1 VKNYGYLT
9 KKIGTL
15 KSSKLF
21 LMQTYKDCYNY
32 TMPLRGVG
40 YTNYGS
46 QQSQDSNVS
55 TANIYKANKYDATA
69 TDACKQLASFII
81 SNISPSNLRWFDF
94 DIAQDP
100 TIRLDWLDKTADLIW
115 REIHAGNYNSS
126 AYECILDL
134 IIGGQG
140 ILFQDMKN
148 HQLHFELWDTSS
160 CYFECTVKGGQVDCV
175 YREYSLTKQ
184 QALIE
189 FEGEDIPDAIRT
201 AGDDTNIEFIHAIFP
216 REKGEYGGMKELKPF
231 ASIHL
236 LAKGGV
242 CVRESGYDEFPLAI
256 PRWVVIPNSP
266 YAFGPVYEALDD
278 IKTLN
283 QTTKFIL
290 QNAEMA
296 ICGMY
301 GAVDDGVL
309 NTGSIQVGPRKVII
323 MAERDNMWSI
333 PSTGDFRISETMQE
347 SQRQQV
353 RRSMMV
359 DQLTM
364 PYQQGT
370 TATEINTRT
379 ELLRQVTG
387 PVFGRLEEFLQSV
400 IFRAFGLLL
409 RDEKLPPLPE
419 ELKDLPQLSI
429 RYVNPLARAQRNIE
443 VQTIQNFEMSLAQ
456 TAQVDPSILD
466 VYKWDEGARAKAN
479 LMGIPE
485 ILMTTDKEFAEI
497 QKQKAESA
505 KQQHDQALQDE
516 IAVKSAGKAQAGK
529 PVEQGVMQ

>member
-1 VKNYGYLT
+1 MEYGFIT
-9 KKIGTL
+9 KKVSAL
-15 KSSKLF
+15 KSNKLY
-21 LMQTYKDCYNY
+21 LMQTYRDCFNY

-40 YTNYGS
+40 YTNWGT
-46 QQSQDSNVS
+46 QQTQNSNVS

-94 DIAQDP
+94 DIAQNP
-100 TIRLDWLDKTADLIW
+100 TVRLDWLDKVADIIW

-126 AYECILDL
+126 GYECILDL

-140 ILFQDMKN
+140 ILFQDLKKG
-148 HQLHFELWDTSS
+148 QLHFELWDTSS
-160 CYFECTVKGGQVDCV
+160 CYFECTVKGGAVDCV

-189 FEGEDIPDAIRT
+189 FEGEDIPDAIT
-201 AGDDTNIEFIHAIFP
+201 SANDDTNIEFIHAIYP
-216 REKGEYGGMKELKPF
+216 RENGKVGGVKETKPF
-231 ASIHL
+231 ASVHL
-236 LAKGGV
+236 LVKGGNPIRV
-242 CVRESGYDEFPLAI
+242 SGYDEFPLSI
-256 PRWVVIPNSP
+256 PRWNVIPNSP

-283 QTTKFIL
+283 EISKFIL

-296 ICGMY
+296 IFGMY

-333 PSTGDFRISETMQE
+333 PSAGDFRISETMQE
-347 SQRQQV
+347 NQRQQV

-359 DQLTM
+359 DQLQM

-370 TATEINTRT
+370 TATEINMRT

-387 PVFGRLEEFLQSV
+387 PVFGRLEEFLQSL

-409 RDEKLPPLPE
+409 REGKLPELPE

-429 RYVNPLARAQRNIE
+429 RYVSPLARAQRNIE
-443 VQTIQNFEMSLAQ
+443 VQVIQNFEISLAN
-456 TAQVDPSILD
+456 TAQIDPSVLD
-466 VYKWDEGARAKAN
+466 TYKWIDGAKAKSA
-479 LMGIPE
+479 LMGVPE
-485 ILMTTDKEFAEI
+485 ILMNSEKEIVAI
-497 QKQKAESA
+497 QNEKA
-505 KQQHDQALQDE
+505 KQAQAQHQQAIQDE
-516 IAVKSAGKAQAGK
+516 IAIKSAGKQ
-529 PVEQGVMQ
+529 QGVPSGQ